1 MYYKPSKYNLITRD
15 SENNILLANTLE
27 NKFVKITG
35 NNRENIFQ
43 ILGANRVEESVC
55 EKYPFLK
62 ESNFLVEESVDEK
75 KVADIKYNELV
86 YSNNLLEL
94 TIIPTDACNFRC
106 RYCYQEERINNVMTK
121 ETANR
126 ILLFLKRNCRFYKGV
141 NINWFGGEPLLEKE
155 FVIWFM
161 KEAGKICKEA
171 KVPLTGSMST
181 NGYLLDEEC
190 FKALVKCKVIY
201 FQITVDGTKESH
213 NFQRPHVTDVD
224 SYQKIVDNLKVI
236 SLNVKGYYK
245 ITIRIN
251 ITKSIE
257 KYIDNVIENFK
268 IFSNNDKF
276 RIHWQFVRDFGGEQ
290 VHALKDEMV
299 TDFGDINRYIDY
311 ATDNGIASLHEIYFG
326 VGAGLCAACKNHS
339 FILDQEGKVFKCTL
353 AMYDNSAIDNCIG
366 LIDEKGNMLIDNA
379 KNANWILK
387 ETSAD
392 KCENCFCYPICF
404 HKTCPYVRIYKNEDG
419 CFSEKNRLIYFL
431 RDMSRRNLI
440 DTIKI

>member
-1 MYYKPSKYNLITRD
+1 M
-15 SENNILLANTLE
+15 
-27 NKFVKITG
+27 
-35 NNRENIFQ
+35 
-43 ILGANRVEESVC
+43 
-55 EKYPFLK
+55 
-62 ESNFLVEESVDEK
+62 
-75 KVADIKYNELV
+75 
-86 YSNNLLEL
+86 
-94 TIIPTDACNFRC
+94 
-106 RYCYQEERINNVMTK
+106 MTK

-311 ATDNGIASLHEIYFG
+311 ATDNGIAVCMNLFWCWSR
-326 VGAGLCAACKNHS
+326 VMCCMQKS
-339 FILDQEGKVFKCTL
+339 FFYIRSGGEG
-353 AMYDNSAIDNCIG
+353 I
-366 LIDEKGNMLIDNA
+366 
-379 KNANWILK
+379 
-387 ETSAD
+387 
-392 KCENCFCYPICF
+392 
-404 HKTCPYVRIYKNEDG
+404 
-419 CFSEKNRLIYFL
+419 
-431 RDMSRRNLI
+431 
-440 DTIKI
+440 